1 MAEGDFVEAGDLL
14 MRIDPTRFL
23 SNFNENRAKA
33 ETLQAKAERL
43 RALATGSSFDPSE
56 ELIEQ
61 APNIVSRER
70 ELYQSSLETLDEQKQ
85 ILQQRLEQR
94 RAELN
99 EAAARRNAASR
110 ELNLASQELNM
121 TRPLLSSGAVSEV
134 EVLRLQRE
142 VSRASGERNQAAAQ
156 VSRLEAAIVE
166 AQGELREVDAKAR
179 TEWRQELSATLG
191 ELSALNESSEGLQDR
206 VRLSEIRSPVDGV
219 VQRLAINTI
228 GGVAQPGQEVVDI
241 VPTDDA
247 LVVEAKIAP
256 QDIAFLRPGLPA
268 TIKLTAYDFSIYG
281 GLDAELEH
289 ISADTTTDE
298 EGNTYYRVRVRTQDE
313 EAASEVEVIPG
324 MTAQVDI
331 LTGKRTVMQFLLKP
345 VLRAWGNAMGER

>member
-1 MAEGDFVEAGDLL
+1 M
-14 MRIDPTRFL
+14 
-23 SNFNENRAKA
+23 
-33 ETLQAKAERL
+33 
-43 RALATGSSFDPSE
+43 
-56 ELIEQ
+56 
-61 APNIVSRER
+61 
-70 ELYQSSLETLDEQKQ
+70 
-85 ILQQRLEQR
+85 
-94 RAELN
+94 
-99 EAAARRNAASR
+99 
-110 ELNLASQELNM
+110 
-121 TRPLLSSGAVSEV
+121 
-134 EVLRLQRE
+134 
-142 VSRASGERNQAAAQ
+142 
-156 VSRLEAAIVE
+156 E

>member
-1 MAEGDFVEAGDLL
+1 M
-14 MRIDPTRFL
+14 
-23 SNFNENRAKA
+23 
-33 ETLQAKAERL
+33 
-43 RALATGSSFDPSE
+43 
-56 ELIEQ
+56 
-61 APNIVSRER
+61 
-70 ELYQSSLETLDEQKQ
+70 
-85 ILQQRLEQR
+85 
-94 RAELN
+94 
-99 EAAARRNAASR
+99 
-110 ELNLASQELNM
+110 
-121 TRPLLSSGAVSEV
+121 
-134 EVLRLQRE
+134 
-142 VSRASGERNQAAAQ
+142 
-156 VSRLEAAIVE
+156 
-166 AQGELREVDAKAR
+166 
-179 TEWRQELSATLG
+179 G